1 VPHTLHSIAAHET
14 NTNSNPAF
22 IQNNSDSRF
31 ANARLHCYHFTAT
44 AFPNPH
50 IQTYGHCYTLEMTIQ
65 LGSSPARRNVELKAK
80 LPSLETTRSLVQPLA
95 TTRLDDQHQVDIY
108 FCAPQGRLKLRTINK
123 QATQL
128 IWYSRPDSSTSKTSH
143 YVIAR
148 IDDPEGVQSALTGAF
163 GVRCRVDKH
172 REIYLCDNV
181 RVHLD
186 TVAHLGDFLEFEAV
200 LDPEMDP
207 VTGHR
212 QIAALRQALSIADA
226 DLIQGSYVDL
236 IEANGTAAAQLPL
249 PPISPQ

>member
-1 VPHTLHSIAAHET
+1 MPVFIAA
-14 NTNSNPAF
+14 
-22 IQNNSDSRF
+22 
-31 ANARLHCYHFTAT
+31 
-44 AFPNPH
+44 AFPSPH
-50 IQTYGHCYTLEMTIQ
+50 IQTYGHCYTLEMAIK
-65 LGSSPARRNVELKAK
+65 LGNSPARRNVELKAT
-80 LPSLETTRSLVQPLA
+80 LPSLEATRSLVQPLA

-123 QATQL
+123 HATQL
-128 IWYSRPDSSTSKTSH
+128 IWYTRPDSSTSKTSH

-148 IDDPEGVQSALTGAF
+148 IDDPEGVQSALTEALGI
-163 GVRCRVDKH
+163 RCRVDKH
-172 REIYLCDNV
+172 REIYLCGNV

-212 QIAALRQALSIADA
+212 QIAVLRQALSITDA
-226 DLIQGSYVDL
+226 DLIEGSYVDL
-236 IEANGTAAAQLPL
+236 IEATGTAAAQPPL

>member
-1 VPHTLHSIAAHET
+1 MVIES
-14 NTNSNPAF
+14 
-22 IQNNSDSRF
+22 
-31 ANARLHCYHFTAT
+31 
-44 AFPNPH
+44 
-50 IQTYGHCYTLEMTIQ
+50 GK
-65 LGSSPARRNVELKAK
+65 SPTHRNVELKAK
-80 LPSLETTRSLVQPLA
+80 LPSLEATRSLVQPLA

-128 IWYSRPDSSTSKTSH
+128 IWYCRPDSSTSKTSH

-148 IDDPEGVQSALTGAF
+148 IDDPEGVQSALTEALGI
-163 GVRCRVDKH
+163 RCRVDKH

-186 TVAHLGDFLEFEAV
+186 NVAHLGDFLEFEAV

-212 QIAALRQALSIADA
+212 QIAVLRQALSITDA
-226 DLIQGSYVDL
+226 DLIEGSYVDL
-236 IEANGTAAAQLPL
+236 IEAAGAAAAQPPL

>member
-1 VPHTLHSIAAHET
+1 MCPTHFILLLSAKPIQIQILRSSQTTPISGLQMPVFIATGFPSPRIHTYS
-14 NTNSNPAF
+14 
-22 IQNNSDSRF
+22 
-31 ANARLHCYHFTAT
+31 
-44 AFPNPH
+44 
-50 IQTYGHCYTLEMTIQ
+50 HCYTLEMAIQ
-65 LGSSPARRNVELKAK
+65 LGNSPARRNVELKAK
-80 LPSLETTRSLVQPLA
+80 LPSLEATRSLVQPLA

-128 IWYSRPDSSTSKTSH
+128 IWYCRPDSSTSKTSH

-148 IDDPEGVQSALTGAF
+148 IDDPEGVQSALTGAL
-163 GVRCRVDKH
+163 GIRCRVDKH

-186 TVAHLGDFLEFEAV
+186 TVVHLGDFLEFEAV
-200 LDPEMDP
+200 LEPEMAP

-212 QIAALRQALSIADA
+212 QIAVLRQALSITDA

-236 IEANGTAAAQLPL
+236 LEAAGAAAAQPPL